1 MNQLSFFKLIKEI
14 IKKSFT
20 LSGRE
25 PKESI
30 ITYLIFLA
38 LVELCLSII
47 YQFLAIKIG
56 YQFIFSFLP
65 LIPLPAL
72 FIRRIHDHNKNLG
85 FTLLPFC
92 LFLMILPFLNFK
104 AFEPNIQNEKLITG
118 GIIIEILTVLFLIQF
133 FLFFILL
140 FSKGDKNENLY
151 GKPLAYLP
159 IKVKKSY
166 FFLFCFVFIC
176 FFFFIL
182 SQNKKESIQTVNLNI
197 LTPSNSQTNTINL
210 SKKNFSIKKQPIF
223 HKIEQISPLKTKEIL
238 PLQKDQNLQ
247 VDSIQNEIKVNDLLN
262 FLFSLSIQTLKD
274 ENEVSYSENT
284 PPEIIL
290 IKAQN
295 GNITFI
301 LKDTALLN
309 LIKQQSID
317 CQKEV
322 CHFKSNKYLKTIN
335 KRY

>member
-25 PKESI
+25 PKESV
-30 ITYLIFLA
+30 TAYLIFLV
-38 LVELCLSII
+38 LFEVGLSII
-47 YQFLAIKIG
+47 YHFTTLKIG
-56 YQFIFSFLP
+56 YKFIFSFLP
-65 LIPLPAL
+65 LVPLPSL

-85 FTLLPFC
+85 FTLLPFF
-92 LFLMILPFLNFK
+92 LFLMLLPFLNFK
-104 AFEPNIQNEKLITG
+104 AFEANIQNEKLITG

-140 FSKGDKNENLY
+140 FLKGDKNENLY
-151 GKPLAYLP
+151 GPSSNYLIFP
-159 IKVKKSY
+159 IKKRTIII
-166 FFLFCFVFIC
+166 LFSILFG
-176 FFFFIL
+176 FIL
-182 SQNKKESIQTVNLNI
+182 VVFSLNQKESIQTQNLNI
-197 LTPSNSQTNTINL
+197 LAPNNPQKNTTNL
-210 SKKNFSIKKQPIF
+210 SKKSFSIKKQPIF
-223 HKIEQISPLKTKEIL
+223 HKIEQIKTPKTKEIL

-262 FLFSLSIQTLKD
+262 FLFFLSIQTLKD
-274 ENEVSYSENT
+274 ENEISYSEST
-284 PPEIIL
+284 PREIIL

-335 KRY
+335 NGY